1 MTTPHPNYQTIRLA
15 KGHHLPGDNEGC
27 LVEVAGLLHKR
38 EWTGDGP
45 KCFCP
50 VLMNVGRI
58 VNDSL
63 RDDERHVLMP
73 YTLRFGGTNDGTSR
87 QRTVRIIDWYART
100 LIPWRLDWRATH
112 KLGRRIMVRREFRR
126 RARTL
131 RSLPAFDG
139 QDRAWLSTVSK
150 FISGRDCP
158 AWLELRRSAQRVIG
172 SPSWDGSD
180 TSWDTEWT
188 PGWGLSYEAP
198 AVLVGAAWAEMLRN
212 SSSSADRDDRIAL
225 MLGLFDDIFPAAPA
239 ADDIAQL
246 GWDALEPLTTPSVA
260 TGDLESVPVP

>member
-38 EWTGDGP
+38 EWTGDRP

-50 VLMNVGRI
+50 VLMTLGRV

-87 QRTVRIIDWYART
+87 QRTVRIVDWYART
-100 LIPWRLDWRATH
+100 LMPWRLDRRATH
-112 KLGRRIMVRREFRR
+112 TLRCRVMVGREFRR
-126 RARTL
+126 RTQML

-139 QDRAWLSTVSK
+139 QDRGWLSTVSK
-150 FISGRDCP
+150 LISKYDCSTWPQLRGSAYRFIDLP
-158 AWLELRRSAQRVIG
+158 PL
-172 SPSWDGSD
+172 DGGD
-180 TSWDTEWT
+180 NEWIQEVA
-188 PGWGLSYEAP
+188 GP
-198 AVLVGAAWAEMLRN
+198 AVLVAIAWTEVLQC
-212 SSSSADRDDRIAL
+212 SSSSADRDDGIAL

-246 GWDALEPLTTPSVA
+246 GWGALEPLATPSA
-260 TGDLESVPVP
+260 ARDDRESVPVP

>member
-1 MTTPHPNYQTIRLA
+1 
-15 KGHHLPGDNEGC
+15 
-27 LVEVAGLLHKR
+27 
-38 EWTGDGP
+38 
-45 KCFCP
+45 
-50 VLMNVGRI
+50 MNVGRI

-100 LIPWRLDWRATH
+100 LIPWRLDWRVTH
-112 KLGRRIMVRREFRR
+112 KLGCRMVRREFRR
-126 RARTL
+126 RARML

-150 FISGRDCP
+150 FISEYDCST
-158 AWLELRRSAQRVIG
+158 WRQLRGSTHRFIG

-180 TSWDTEWT
+180 TEWISD
-188 PGWGLSYEAP
+188 WGLSCAP
-198 AVLVGAAWAEMLRN
+198 PVVLVGVAWTEMLRS

-246 GWDALEPLTTPSVA
+246 GWDALKPLTTPSTA
-260 TGDLESVPVP
+260 TDDREPAPVP